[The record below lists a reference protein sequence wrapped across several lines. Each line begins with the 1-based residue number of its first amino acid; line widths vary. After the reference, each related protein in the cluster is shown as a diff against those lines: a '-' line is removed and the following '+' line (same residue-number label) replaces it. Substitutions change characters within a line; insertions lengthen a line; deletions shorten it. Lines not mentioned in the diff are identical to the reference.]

1 MKRYLALILLGTIF
15 GAVLMNIYLSRR
27 MDELYIS
34 REKLK
39 VNLYETEERLK
50 KMEAQWQSHRTAL
63 IKEVSIQFHR
73 PLDDQ
78 FLELALRQQ
87 ILKLTQN
94 LVGEEVET
102 IPYPLVVHLLDQRI
116 VEADG
121 KHFRL
126 TVKTVIIAEKLTYVL
141 DHVPQMGQNDDEP

>member
-27 MDELYIS
+27 IDELFIS

-39 VNLYETEERLK
+39 VELYETEERLK

-63 IKEVSIQFHR
+63 IKEVSVQFNR
-73 PLDDQ
+73 PVDDQ
-78 FLELALRQQ
+78 FLELALRQE

-102 IPYPLVVHLLDQRI
+102 IPYTLVVHLLDKRI

-121 KHFRL
+121 KRFRL
-126 TVKTVIIAEKLTYVL
+126 AVKTVIIAEKLTYVL
-141 DHVPQMGQNDDEP
+141 DYVPQVEQSDDEP